1 MSQSVPPKLHVTI
14 T

>member
-1 MSQSVPPKLHVTI
+1 MSQRVPPKLHVTI